1 MNLKTIAVKVLFLST
16 SSLASFH
23 KILKKITS
31 FGTKNLLFH
40 GMKRCQLV
48 MGKLLQW
55 FLAILLQNIFNSMR
69 KPFGLDSLTIM
80 SWKVMEKLS
89 QHYENYFLKKYAE
102 AQELSK
108 QKMVT
113 PQNGMSYQPSG
124 DVYLRFS
131 GHDNPQNYYR
141 DLNISKATST
151 VSYEIDGVR
160 YKRTAIASLSENVI
174 AVHCEASKA
183 KSLNFSVSLNS
194 AHQIK
199 QVLVKNGLLVL
210 TGTPA
215 EQEKLASKVNYEV
228 DVKSSPKMETLRFQT
243 LQLM

>member
-1 MNLKTIAVKVLFLST
+1 MYIFVLK
-16 SSLASFH
+16 
-23 KILKKITS
+23 
-31 FGTKNLLFH
+31 
-40 GMKRCQLV
+40 
-48 MGKLLQW
+48 
-55 FLAILLQNIFNSMR
+55 
-69 KPFGLDSLTIM
+69 D
-80 SWKVMEKLS
+80 
-89 QHYENYFLKKYAE
+89 
-102 AQELSK
+102 
-108 QKMVT
+108 
-113 PQNGMSYQPSG
+113 
-124 DVYLRFS
+124 
-131 GHDNPQNYYR
+131 DNPQNYYR

-215 EQEKLASKVNYEV
+215 EQENLASKVNYEV
-228 DVKSSPKMETLRFQT
+228 DVKVVTKDGNIAFSDSTIDVKSASEATIYIAIGTNFKNYKDLSANPHDVAMASLNKGLKKNLAYYYKNISKIIKSISTV
-243 LQLM
+243 